1 MMLSQLNLQ
10 LAMNLLTE
18 LASVDY
24 VLDNH
29 IWSWSTMIEER
40 LVEKVLEPTTPSLTN
55 RELTNRRLL
64 HVDSVW
70 TRHIS
75 YRRPQEVGVYDSQ

>member
-40 LVEKVLEPTTPSLTN
+40 LVES
-55 RELTNRRLL
+55 
-64 HVDSVW
+64 S
-70 TRHIS
+70 
-75 YRRPQEVGVYDSQ
+75 

>member
-18 LASVDY
+18 LAEADY

-29 IWSWSTMIEER
+29 FWSRFTMSEER
-40 LVEKVLEPTTPSLTN
+40 LVES
-55 RELTNRRLL
+55 
-64 HVDSVW
+64 S
-70 TRHIS
+70 
-75 YRRPQEVGVYDSQ
+75 